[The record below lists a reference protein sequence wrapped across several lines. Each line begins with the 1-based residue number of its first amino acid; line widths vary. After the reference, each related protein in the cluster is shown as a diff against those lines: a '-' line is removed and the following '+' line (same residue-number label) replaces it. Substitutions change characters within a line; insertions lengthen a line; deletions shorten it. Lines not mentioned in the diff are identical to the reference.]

1 MSQSETP
8 RSGSLQQKLDQSFRQ
23 AGVSH
28 RQLARLALGPKAA
41 EKRLKNLRTQI
52 SKWRNTPGVGI
63 SAPNSALLAKGFSK
77 AGLILP
83 ADYFLAAPHEDNG
96 TLEDLRRRVEEIER
110 RLAG

>member
-1 MSQSETP
+1 MSQDETP
-8 RSGSLQQKLDQSFRQ
+8 RSGSLQQKLDQAFRQ

-28 RQLARLALGPKAA
+28 RQLARLALGPKAT

-83 ADYFLAAPHEDNG
+83 TDYFLAEPDSG
-96 TLEDLRRRVEEIER
+96 RSGLDDLLRRIEELER
-110 RLAG
+110 KVG